1 MASDDLFES
10 RRRTEGFLRDAR
22 SNLSELAEALCD
34 NEIRAFE
41 RNLLHN
47 EFERALD
54 MLDAAYDESG
64 LEGSRVLELMAL
76 AAASMG
82 LYERQ
87 HRYDDRLSKARGWK
101 YETVIPECGQSWRP
115 RSTQGLTFAVLT
127 TWRPRQRVRNGAPD
141 PRFISPHS
149 SRTSRRCLR
158 R

>member
-64 LEGSRVLELMAL
+64 LEGSRVLELLAL

-101 YETVIPECGQSWRP
+101 YETV
-115 RSTQGLTFAVLT
+115 L
-127 TWRPRQRVRNGAPD
+127 PD
-141 PRFISPHS
+141 PAQP
-149 SRTSRRCLR
+149 CG
-158 R
+158 